1 MNKVFILKESW
12 FHAHYDNNCVIPII
26 LSLNSW
32 DFFLF
37 LKEYSVVREYLLNA
51 FICTFCRLKLEALTD
66 KDPGQLDTDSEEV
79 EEKAEGQGGAEE
91 SLPASQPPPTT
102 NQVLLEEED
111 LIIEEY
117 ISD

>member
-1 MNKVFILKESW
+1 MPRLYF
-12 FHAHYDNNCVIPII
+12 
-26 LSLNSW
+26 
-32 DFFLF
+32 
-37 LKEYSVVREYLLNA
+37 SV
-51 FICTFCRLKLEALTD
+51 CRLKLEALTD

-79 EEKAEGQGGAEE
+79 EEKDEGQGGAEE
-91 SLPASQPPPTT
+91 GLPASQPPPTA